1 MRFLRSAITAVSF
14 AWSSGAFGAE
24 PPAAI
29 MRQLPANHVVLSSA
43 RSTIGSQRFYIV
55 ALASR
60 WEKKHQLSEKRAP
73 ARPLLIYEQRS
84 DGRFVLTGRNDDAI
98 LRVDDGGINQC
109 DPFRQIVMKGRY
121 FTVENGVACGAH
133 WTDYI
138 TFRLDARQG
147 YVFDNE
153 RGESWSMNSDDDP
166 HAEALI
172 SNGVRVEQPP
182 KDRMIPFSKWRRPP
196 YPQ

>member
-1 MRFLRSAITAVSF
+1 MGLLRSVIVALSF
-14 AWSSGAFGAE
+14 ASLSIAVGAG

-29 MRQLPANHVVLSSA
+29 LKQLPADHVVLSSA
-43 RSTIGSQRFYIV
+43 NSLIGSRKFYIV

-60 WEKKHQLSEKRAP
+60 REAKHQLSEKRAP
-73 ARPLLIYEQRS
+73 ARPLLIFEQQS
-84 DGRFVLTGRNDDAI
+84 NGRFILAGRNDNAI

-109 DPFRQIVMKGRY
+109 DPFRQIVVKGRY

-133 WTDYI
+133 WTDYV
-138 TFRLDARQG
+138 TFRLDARRG

-166 HAEALI
+166 NAEALI
-172 SNGVRVEQPP
+172 SNGVRVEHPP
-182 KDRMIPFSKWRRPP
+182 KGRIILFSKWRRPAV
-196 YPQ
+196 PQ